1 MDHKEGW
8 APKNWCFQ
16 IVVLEKTPEISL
28 ASKESKP
35 VNPRGNQPWVFI
47 GMTDAEAKDP
57 ILWPHDA
64 KTQLTGKD
72 SDASKDWGQEEKE
85 VIVDEMV
92 GWHHWL
98 NEYEFEQT
106 LGDSKWQ
113 RSLACCNSWSRRV
126 RHCLT
131 TEQHEDKVT
140 HSWAPSYQLSLLCP
154 SPLIPGSQNYSHI
167 WPLKIP

>member
-28 ASKESKP
+28 DSKESKP

-47 GMTDAEAKDP
+47 GMTDAGAEDP

-64 KTQLTGKD
+64 KTRLTGKD
-72 SDASKDWGQEEKE
+72 SDARKDWGQEEKE

-106 LGDSKWQ
+106 LGDSNDREAWRAAIHGVAK
-113 RSLACCNSWSRRV
+113 SDTV
-126 RHCLT
+126 
-131 TEQHEDKVT
+131 
-140 HSWAPSYQLSLLCP
+140 
-154 SPLIPGSQNYSHI
+154 
-167 WPLKIP
+167 